1 MEIQY
6 IPLEPAHWKDYRA
19 LRLEALKT
27 DPDAY
32 TYVHAEELKKTN
44 DYWQD
49 RFRQYVNGETGL
61 MFGAF
66 VEGKVVGMMGATWKS
81 KKRLRHIATLA
92 MVYVAPEYRK
102 QNVASGLMEQV
113 LSCLKEENTICKVI
127 LRVTARKKPAV
138 SFYKRSGFR
147 EVGLLEKEIKF
158 RTKYLDVILME
169 KLL

>member
-6 IPLEPAHWKDYRA
+6 LPLEPAHWKDYKT

-27 DPDAY
+27 EPDAY
-32 TYVHAEELKKTN
+32 TYVHAEESKKTN

-49 RFRQYVNGETGL
+49 RFRQYVNGETGI

-66 VEGKVVGMMGATWKS
+66 VDGMVVGMMGATWKS

-92 MVYVAPEYRK
+92 MVYVSPEYRK
-102 QNVASGLMEQV
+102 HGVASCLMERV
-113 LSCLKEENTICKVI
+113 LQCLQNDHGIIKVM

-138 SFYKRSGFR
+138 TFYTRSGFR

-158 RTKYLDVILME
+158 RKNFLDVILME